1 MINSIRPLIDALKVA
16 RQKKKL
22 SQRALG
28 SKIGVPQGR
37 LSKIEN
43 GNIDL
48 QITSLLEIARAL
60 DMDVM
65 LVPRHLSLA
74 VKNLIKHVESQS
86 KNNEAQ
92 RSLYS
97 LDDENMND
105 EDENG

>member
-1 MINSIRPLIDALKVA
+1 MISSIKPLTDALRAA

-22 SQRALG
+22 SQRAFG

-48 QITSLLEIARAL
+48 QVSSLLEIARAL

-65 LVPRHLSLA
+65 LVPRSLVPA
-74 VKNLIKHVESQS
+74 INNIIKHAESPL
-86 KNNEAQ
+86 EERETGRA
-92 RSLYS
+92 LYS
-97 LDDENMND
+97 LDDED
-105 EDENG
+105 DNG